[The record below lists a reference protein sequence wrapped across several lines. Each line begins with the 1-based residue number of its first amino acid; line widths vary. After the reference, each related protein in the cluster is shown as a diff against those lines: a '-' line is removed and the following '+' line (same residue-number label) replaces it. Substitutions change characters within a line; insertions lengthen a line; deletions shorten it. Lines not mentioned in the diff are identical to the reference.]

1 MENGS
6 SPSLIQLK
14 CISYTYCS
22 WVNILFLPNYSCLLH
37 KIWYNLCRKE
47 QSLMRKFDYS
57 FLENQVSA
65 RLLNLIAIIY
75 DIKGKESVR
84 LKDSPKLFNQLKEKA
99 IRDSIK
105 GSNAIENI
113 HTTEKRIDEIAAGDN
128 KSFTHT
134 EKEIIG
140 YRNVLNDIHTYNER
154 IIFDK
159 TTILSLHNQLLDVA
173 KSDNRGHFKKE
184 PNIISEKR
192 NGKNCVVFVPTAP
205 KDVEESIDQMLIA
218 YNEASHNPNIN
229 PILLI
234 ACFILDFLCVH
245 PFDDGNGRMSRLL
258 TILLLYKSGFDI
270 GKFISIENMI
280 NENKGEYY
288 RTLQESS
295 IEWQSN
301 KNNYEPFMLYMIQIL
316 YECYL
321 KLDEN
326 VFSQIDKKMP
336 KSKRIEMLLLNA
348 FVPIS
353 KKGIQ
358 DQLPD
363 ISEHLI
369 EMVLSKLLKEEKIIK
384 IGTFKDAV
392 YYRK

>member
-1 MENGS
+1 
-6 SPSLIQLK
+6 
-14 CISYTYCS
+14 
-22 WVNILFLPNYSCLLH
+22 
-37 KIWYNLCRKE
+37 
-47 QSLMRKFDYS
+47 MRKFDYS
-57 FLENQVSA
+57 FLENQVPA
-65 RLLNLIAIIY
+65 RLLNLTAIIY

-84 LKDSPKLFNQLKEKA
+84 LHDNPRLFKKLKDKA

-113 HTTEKRIDEIAAGDN
+113 HTTEKRIEEIAAGDN
-128 KSFTHT
+128 KAFSHP

-140 YRNVLNDIHTYNER
+140 YRNALNDIHKYNEN

-159 TTILSLHNQLLDVA
+159 VSILSLHKQLLDVA
-173 KSDNRGHFKKE
+173 ESENRGHFKKE
-184 PNIISEKR
+184 PNFISETR
-192 NGKNCVVFVPTAP
+192 NGKKNVIFVPTAP

-218 YNEASHNPNIN
+218 FYEANHNPNIN
-229 PILLI
+229 PLLLI
-234 ACFILDFLCVH
+234 SCFILDFLCVH

-258 TILLLYKSGFDI
+258 TLLLLYKSGFDI
-270 GKFISIENMI
+270 GRFISIENMI

-295 IEWQSN
+295 VNWGDG
-301 KNNYEPFMLYMIQIL
+301 KNTYEPFMLYMIQIL
-316 YECYL
+316 YECYI

-326 VFSQIDKKMP
+326 VFSQIDKKL
-336 KSKRIEMLLLNA
+336 SKTERIEKLLLNA

-353 KKGIQ
+353 KRSIQ

-363 ISEHLI
+363 ISEQLI
-369 EMVLSKLLKEEKIIK
+369 EMVLSKLTKEDKIVK
-384 IGTFKDAV
+384 IGSYKNAK